1 MVILEM
7 MDTSI
12 VTDLLL
18 RIALA
23 GFLGGLIGIE
33 RQLRAKEAGLRTHI
47 LVGIGS
53 ALFMIVSKYG
63 FGDILPE
70 SHVALDPSRIAAQ
83 VVSGMGFLGAGTIII
98 QKQIVKGLTTAA
110 GMWVTAAIGL
120 VIGSGLYEIGIY
132 GAFLTL
138 IVLEVFRQL
147 SNRLLSRHYGLLVKL
162 DPESVSLVLAT
173 LQTIPVHFTFRSL
186 KENSSAEKGWEL
198 FLILTVRPGKSISD
212 LCTELLKIE
221 GVRSVVIR

>member
-1 MVILEM
+1 M
-7 MDTSI
+7 

-23 GFLGGLIGIE
+23 GLLGGFIGIE

-53 ALFMIVSKYG
+53 AMFMIVSKYG
-63 FGDILPE
+63 FEDILLE

-98 QKQIVKGLTTAA
+98 QKQVVKGLTTAA

-132 GAFLTL
+132 GAVLTL
-138 IVLEVFRQL
+138 VVLEVFRQL
-147 SNRLLSRHYGLLVKL
+147 SNRLLSRHCGLLVKL
-162 DPESVSLVLAT
+162 GPDSIPWVFTV
-173 LQTIPVHFTFRSL
+173 LQTRSIRFAFRSL
-186 KENSSAEKGWEL
+186 KKSSSGENVWEL
-198 FLILTVRPGKSISD
+198 LLVLTLRPGSSISD
-212 LCTELLKIE
+212 LCPEILKIE
-221 GVRSVVIR
+221 GVKSVAVR